1 MTSPADFGHEP
12 VRDPAPSRLH
22 EYLTVP
28 LGFSEFFDQDEPVL
42 QGRPLL
48 PGVEIPP
55 FGRTDRWPFEAQR
68 RPANIA
74 PSGWVAVF
82 DSFPRE
88 WNLRA
93 REISMAVL
101 NPQHP
106 ALVKIGASLDR
117 DLFQPGTVNGVLS
130 GLRVLIEWAREAGLG
145 LHPAGWTGIDMHRFV
160 AEKSETHSTAMVRNY
175 VGSIRLLHELAPALT
190 GGGLA
195 ADPWPGRSARAV
207 AKDPRSDEV
216 STPNIRPEVWFP
228 LIKAAW
234 TYIDVFS
241 ADIIA
246 VRDRHLWMSPR
257 PIGPQ
262 EPLPE
267 HVSRWLAA
275 PEHAVPLHH
284 SRSGQAG
291 EPNWSLLAELMGR
304 GGGNAFSGKGTAG
317 SRVSRAREIVR
328 QAVDAGRGRPGSL
341 LDHPTTEVER
351 LDGSRGPWHPG
362 IDPGALGHECRALRA
377 ACYIF
382 VAALSMMRDSEIREV
397 VRGSV
402 VAEFYGAPAVVSRK
416 RKQDPGR
423 PIEHWWVIEPVA
435 RAILVAEQLSAHP
448 ELVFADPGLPGSAT
462 RVNSYEHSISRKLIE
477 KFIDHINETADRTG
491 LDKIPADK
499 VAPHMF
505 RKTMSMLVATE
516 PGAEIALGLQLKHAA
531 TRALANRSTQ
541 GYGASDANW
550 ARLLDT
556 AIEDARFM
564 RLRDLYDQHHEGA
577 VIGYGPGADRL
588 THTFN
593 SVKQAALAAT
603 RFAKTGDKR
612 TEYDLLHKARV
623 TLRFGKLNHCTLDH
637 DHPEGAKCLE
647 EAVIP
652 AGHTGPLIDRCQ
664 PGRCHNSVITPD
676 HLKIWKSEEHSLLTL
691 LETPKIAPCRRDQL
705 RRQLDD
711 VRSVI
716 RRAEK

>member
-1 MTSPADFGHEP
+1 MTSPADFGRESVREP
-12 VRDPAPSRLH
+12 EPRRLH
-22 EYLTVP
+22 EYLTAP
-28 LGFSEFFDQDEPVL
+28 LGLSEVFGQDEPVL

-48 PGVEIPP
+48 PGVEVPP

-68 RPANIA
+68 RPANVA
-74 PSGWVAVF
+74 PSGWIAVF
-82 DSFPRE
+82 DSFPKE

-93 REISMAVL
+93 REISIAVL
-101 NPQHP
+101 NPPHP
-106 ALVKIGASLDR
+106 ALVEIGVALDR
-117 DLFQPGTVNGVLS
+117 DPYQPGTVIGMLS
-130 GLRVLIEWAREAGLG
+130 ELRILIEWAREAGLG
-145 LHPAGWTGIDMHRFV
+145 LHPAAWTSSDMHRFIKEK
-160 AEKSETHSTAMVRNY
+160 AEARSTATVRNY
-175 VGSIRLLHELAPALT
+175 VGAIRLLHELAPALA

-207 AKDPRSDEV
+207 AKDPRTDEV

-241 ADIIA
+241 SDILA
-246 VRDRHLWMSPR
+246 ARDTHQRLGSR
-257 PIGPQ
+257 PIGPL

-267 HVSRWLAA
+267 HVSRWLAVA
-275 PEHAVPLHH
+275 DHAVPLHH
-284 SRSGQAG
+284 GGSGQAG
-291 EPNWSLLAELMGR
+291 EPNWFLLAELMGR
-304 GGGNAFSGKGTAG
+304 GRGNAFSAKAG
-317 SRVSRAREIVR
+317 GNSVSRAREIVR
-328 QAVDAGRGRPGSL
+328 TALAAGRGRPGSL
-341 LDHPTTEVER
+341 FGHPATEVDR
-351 LDGSRGPWHPG
+351 PDGSRGPWHPG
-362 IDPGALGHECRALRA
+362 IDPWALGHECRALRA

-423 PIEHWWVIEPVA
+423 PMEHWWVIEPVA

-448 ELVFADPGLPGSAT
+448 ELVFADPGLPGSMS
-462 RVNSYEHSISRKLIE
+462 RGNSYEHSISRKLIE
-477 KFIDHINETADRTG
+477 KFIEHVNATADRTG
-491 LDKIPADK
+491 LEKIPVGK

-564 RLRDLYDQHHEGA
+564 RLRDLYDQHHEGV

-593 SVKQAALAAT
+593 SVKKAALAAT
-603 RFAKTGDKR
+603 RAAKIGDKR

-637 DHPEGAKCLE
+637 NHPEGANASKKRSSPPDT
-647 EAVIP
+647 P
-652 AGHTGPLIDRCQ
+652 AR
-664 PGRCHNSVITPD
+664 
-676 HLKIWKSEEHSLLTL
+676 
-691 LETPKIAPCRRDQL
+691 
-705 RRQLDD
+705 
-711 VRSVI
+711 
-716 RRAEK
+716 

>member
-1 MTSPADFGHEP
+1 MTSPADFTHEP

-22 EYLTVP
+22 EYLTAP
-28 LGFSEFFDQDEPVL
+28 LGLSDVFAQDEPVL

-55 FGRTDRWPFEAQR
+55 FGRTDRWLFEAQR
-68 RPANIA
+68 RPANVA
-74 PSGWVAVF
+74 PSGWIAVF
-82 DSFPRE
+82 DGFPRQ
-88 WNLRA
+88 WNLRV
-93 REISMAVL
+93 REISMSVL

-106 ALVKIGASLDR
+106 ALLKTGVCLDR
-117 DLFQPGTVNGVLS
+117 DPYQPGTVMGMLS
-130 GLRVLIEWAREAGLG
+130 ELRVLIEWVREAGLS
-145 LHPAGWTGIDMHRFV
+145 LHPAHWTSNDMHRFI
-160 AEKSETHSTAMVRNY
+160 AEKSEIRSTATVRNY
-175 VGSIRLLHELAPALT
+175 VGSVRLLHELAPALT

-195 ADPWPGRSARAV
+195 ADPWPGRSARTV
-207 AKDPRSDEV
+207 AKDPATDEV

-234 TYIDVFS
+234 TYIDTFS
-241 ADIIA
+241 ADIITA
-246 VRDRHLWMSPR
+246 RDTHLRLAPR
-257 PIGPQ
+257 PSGPL

-267 HVSRWLAA
+267 HVIRWLAG
-275 PEHAVPLHH
+275 PDRTVPLHH
-284 SRSGQAG
+284 GGCGQAG

-304 GGGNAFSGKGTAG
+304 GSGNAFSSKGHAG
-317 SRVSRAREIVR
+317 NRVSRAREIVL
-328 QAVDAGRGRPGSL
+328 QALAEGRGRPGSL
-341 LDHPTTEVER
+341 IEHLTEVDR
-351 LDGSRGPWHPG
+351 PDGSRGPWHPG
-362 IDPGALGHECRALRA
+362 IDPWALGHECRALRA

-382 VAALSMMRDSEIREV
+382 VAAMSMMRDSEIREV

-402 VAEFYGAPAVVSRK
+402 VAEFYGAPAIVSRK

-423 PIEHWWVIEPVA
+423 PMEHWWIIEPVA
-435 RAILVAEQLSAHP
+435 RAILVAEELSAHP
-448 ELVFADPGLPGSAT
+448 ELVFADPGLPGSTT
-462 RVNSYEHSISRKLIE
+462 RINSYEHSVSRKLIE
-477 KFIDHINETADRTG
+477 KFIEHVNETSDHTG
-491 LDKIPADK
+491 LEKIPADK

-550 ARLLDT
+550 SRLLDT

-564 RLRDLYDQHHEGA
+564 RLRDLYDQHHAGA
-577 VIGYGPGADRL
+577 VIGYGPGADKL
-588 THTFN
+588 TNTFN
-593 SVKQAALAAT
+593 SVKKAAIEAT
-603 RFAKTGDKR
+603 RTAKTGDKR
-612 TEYDLLHKARV
+612 TEYDLLHKTRV

-637 DHPEGAKCLE
+637 NHPDGAKCLE
-647 EAVIP
+647 EAVVP

-664 PGRCHNSVITPD
+664 PGRCPNSVITPD
-676 HLKIWKSEEHSLLTL
+676 HLQIWKSEEHSLLTL
-691 LETPKIAPCRRDQL
+691 LETHKIAPCRRDQL
-705 RRQLDD
+705 NRQLDD

>member
-1 MTSPADFGHEP
+1 MTSPADFGREP
-12 VRDPAPSRLH
+12 VREPAPSRLH
-22 EYLTVP
+22 EYLTAP
-28 LGFSEFFDQDEPVL
+28 LGLSEVFGQDEPVL

-68 RPANIA
+68 RPANVA
-74 PSGWVAVF
+74 PSGWIAVF
-82 DSFPRE
+82 DSFPKE

-93 REISMAVL
+93 REISIAVL

-106 ALVKIGASLDR
+106 ALAEIGVDLDR
-117 DLFQPGTVNGVLS
+117 DPYQPGTVIGVLS
-130 GLRVLIEWAREAGLG
+130 ELRVLIEWAREAGLG
-145 LHPAGWTGIDMHRFV
+145 LHPAAWTSSDMHRFIKEK
-160 AEKSETHSTAMVRNY
+160 AEARSTATVRNY
-175 VGSIRLLHELAPALT
+175 VGSIRLLHELAPALA

-207 AKDPRSDEV
+207 AKDPRTDEV

-241 ADIIA
+241 SDILA
-246 VRDRHLWMSPR
+246 ARDTHLRLGSR
-257 PIGPQ
+257 PIGPL

-267 HVSRWLAA
+267 HVSRWLAVA
-275 PEHAVPLHH
+275 DHAVPLHH
-284 SRSGQAG
+284 GGSGQAG
-291 EPNWSLLAELMGR
+291 EPNWFLLAELMGR
-304 GGGNAFSGKGTAG
+304 GRGNAFSAKAGGTSA
-317 SRVSRAREIVR
+317 SRSREIVR
-328 QAVDAGRGRPGSL
+328 QALAAGRGRPGSL
-341 LDHPTTEVER
+341 FGHPATEVDR
-351 LDGSRGPWHPG
+351 PGGSRGPWHPG
-362 IDPGALGHECRALRA
+362 IDPWALGHECRALRA

-423 PIEHWWVIEPVA
+423 PMEHWWVIEPVA

-448 ELVFADPGLPGSAT
+448 ELVFADPGLPGSVS
-462 RVNSYEHSISRKLIE
+462 RGNSYEHSISRKLIE
-477 KFIDHINETADRTG
+477 KFIEHVNATADRTG
-491 LDKIPADK
+491 LDEIPADK

-564 RLRDLYDQHHEGA
+564 RLRDLYDQHHEGV

-593 SVKQAALAAT
+593 SVKKAALAAT
-603 RFAKTGDKR
+603 RAAKTGDKR

-637 DHPEGAKCLE
+637 NHPEGAKCLE

-664 PGRCHNSVITPD
+664 PGRCPNSVITPD
-676 HLKIWKSEEHSLLTL
+676 HLKIWNSEEHSLLTL
-691 LETPKIAPCRRDQL
+691 LETPKIAPCRRDQIHQ
-705 RRQLDD
+705 QLDD

-716 RRAEK
+716 RKAQK